1 MNVAKDD
8 KCDSK
13 HRPAINRFL
22 ELSSLAL
29 RESRVFELTTLLF
42 LDSDSR
48 TPYGFHYSP
57 LSPIKLAEH
66 YYKSKQI
73 KVDKTSLHLY
83 HTFTRYLGLWLRS
96 SVIFVYYS

>member
-13 HRPAINRFL
+13 HRPGINRFFK
-22 ELSSLAL
+22 LSGLAS

-42 LDSDSR
+42 LSDSS
-48 TPYGFHYSP
+48 TTYGFHYSP

-66 YYKSKQI
+66 YYKSKHI